1 MNRKLLIVIAIVI
14 LIVVALLSIKIFFPE
29 NNFIDKGINWISGT
43 DQSNQSQSI
52 FKINQDDVKMR
63 TSDGSI
69 KLTSPAPNSKV
80 KPGFVVSGTARV
92 AENTV
97 SWKLISSDNKILGQ
111 GNVSVEVNEEI
122 NVSLF
127 DFQVIYPEE
136 TTGSGFLEIFDYT
149 LKDGSLYE
157 KIQIPLSFN

>member
-14 LIVVALLSIKIFFPE
+14 LVIVALLSIKIFFPE
-29 NNFIDKGINWISGT
+29 NNFVDKGIYWISGT

-52 FKINQDDVKMR
+52 FNINQNNAKMR

-92 AENTV
+92 AENII
-97 SWKLISSDNKILGQ
+97 SWKLISSENEILGQ
-111 GNVSVEVNEEI
+111 GYVSVEVNEEI

-127 DFQVIYPEE
+127 DFQAIYPEG
-136 TTGSGFLEIFDYT
+136 TNGNGFLEIFDYS

-157 KIQIPLSFN
+157 KIQIPLIFD